1 MLILI
6 SALVKDMFLTFVLF
20 CGVSV
25 SVHVHVEEEGRGRSS
40 KKGR

>member
-6 SALVKDMFLTFVLF
+6 SALVEDMFLTFVLF
-20 CGVSV
+20 YGVSV
-25 SVHVHVEEEGRGRSS
+25 SVHVHVKEEGKGRSN